1 MGDVVTPNFGADGI
15 SRILVWDHRVM
26 VVGHSANKAACVAIS
41 AAVQT
46 AAAIARSFVLVENVS
61 LYNNANDEPVYDV
74 QLLDCEHSRQLLAGL
89 MASFAGIAKTA
100 EGPNRPRAMM
110 VSDHRQRIPEK
121 VEFGITDAD
130 MPDKIEAKLL
140 RT

>member
-1 MGDVVTPNFGADGI
+1 MANDGI

-46 AAAIARSFVLVENVS
+46 AAAIAKAQILVERVD
-61 LYNNANDEPVYDV
+61 LYQNTNDEPVYDV
-74 QLLDCEHSRQLLAGL
+74 QLLDCDTSRRIVAGL

-100 EGPNRPRAMM
+100 DSPTRPRSML
-110 VSDHRQRIPEK
+110 VSDHRTQIPEK
-121 VEFGITDAD
+121 IDFESAIKDAD
-130 MPDKIEAKLL
+130 MPDKVVARLA
-140 RT
+140 RV